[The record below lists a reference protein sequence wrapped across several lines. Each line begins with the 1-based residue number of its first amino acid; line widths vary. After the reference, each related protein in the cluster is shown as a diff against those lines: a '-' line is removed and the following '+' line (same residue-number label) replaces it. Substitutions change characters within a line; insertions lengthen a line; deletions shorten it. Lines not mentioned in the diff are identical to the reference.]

1 MCFGERSGF
10 LLKLLK
16 RNVLKHHLFIDAG
29 FDAGWTNFGGH
40 SSTPHLQPHF
50 QRWNTCTYMHEFTY
64 KMNDRNWYDIEVYT
78 LLHEASKAS
87 GNRHR
92 HQYHISVFW
101 LCSYSCIYVIPS
113 NHWYMP
119 HLSRWWNCFSLRC
132 SWSIACRCCSYYI
145 FILDLTPGFK
155 GLDRN
160 DCKTR
165 PETFKFWDLVWL
177 ILEIRR

>member
-1 MCFGERSGF
+1 MSWNITF
-10 LLKLLK
+10 LLMQALMPDELILVDIPQHPIYNRIFNDKILAHICMNLLIK
-16 RNVLKHHLFIDAG
+16 
-29 FDAGWTNFGGH
+29 W
-40 SSTPHLQPHF
+40 
-50 QRWNTCTYMHEFTY
+50 M
-64 KMNDRNWYDIEVYT
+64 IETGMILRFYT
-78 LLHEASKAS
+78 VLHEASKAS

-113 NHWYMP
+113 NHWYKP
-119 HLSRWWNCFSLRC
+119 HLSRWWYCFSLRC

-165 PETFKFWDLVWL
+165 PETFKFWDLEWL